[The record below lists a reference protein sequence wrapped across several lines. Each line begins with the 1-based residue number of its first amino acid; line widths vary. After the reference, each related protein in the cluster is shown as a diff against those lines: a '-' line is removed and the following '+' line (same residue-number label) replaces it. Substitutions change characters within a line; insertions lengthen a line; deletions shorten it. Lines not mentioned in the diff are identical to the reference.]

1 MQQLL
6 YFLCPCLL
14 VFFWKTKIL
23 GLFCF
28 FLIIITMFPVSYH
41 SVHGAPSGTEVCTL
55 TRTLRYHVRSQMLN
69 TLSDD
74 LLLSANIRRSVII
87 CNFDLIHCSK
97 SVLDIGD
104 WILDIGR
111 YFNNI
116 ITTREQ
122 IVTRHK
128 FLDSSP
134 WKKRRKNQRSY
145 QLFQDVGLHVLFT
158 LDIKKNHMTKDKN
171 ILLLFHNLCK
181 RSAQENFL
189 PCHRI

>member
-97 SVLDIGD
+97 LVLDISI
-104 WILDIGR
+104 WEIR
-111 YFNNI
+111 YWKDSFLNNNT
-116 ITTREQ
+116 TTREQ
-122 IVTRHK
+122 RVTRHN
-128 FLDSSP
+128 FLDNSSL
-134 WKKRRKNQRSY
+134 KKVQKNQRSHY
-145 QLFQDVGLHVLFT
+145 LLRDEGLHVLYHGFKEKSY
-158 LDIKKNHMTKDKN
+158 D
-171 ILLLFHNLCK
+171 
-181 RSAQENFL
+181 
-189 PCHRI
+189 